1 MKTASQI
8 VAIMN
13 ESKVEVDYDS
23 LSKEA
28 LIEMIK
34 DLEKRV
40 SNGKTVNELVI
51 NMLLDERFLDASNIE
66 IAGAIRI
73 LIPGSETTA
82 KSVSSIR
89 SVYNKQVMD
98 KHLLEI
104 DPSLSP
110 KEAMLAKAGLEF
122 DLAQKGLLILP
133 RQ

>member
-23 LSKEA
+23 LSKEE
-28 LIEMIK
+28 LIAMVK

-89 SVYNKQVMD
+89 SVYNKQVLE
-98 KHLLEI
+98 KHMLEL

-110 KEAMLAKAGLEF
+110 KEAMLARAGLEF

>member
-28 LIEMIK
+28 LIEMVK

>member
-28 LIEMIK
+28 LIEMVK

-66 IAGAIRI
+66 IAGAVRI

>member
-1 MKTASQI
+1 MKNASQI

-28 LIEMIK
+28 LIEMVK

-104 DPSLSP
+104 DPNLSP

>member
-28 LIEMIK
+28 LIEMVK

-89 SVYNKQVMD
+89 SVYNKQVLE
-98 KHLLEI
+98 KHMLEL

-110 KEAMLAKAGLEF
+110 KEAMLARAGLEF

>member
-13 ESKVEVDYDS
+13 ESRVEVDYDS

-89 SVYNKQVMD
+89 SVYNKAVLSEQAKD
-98 KHLLEI
+98 L

-110 KEAMLAKAGLEF
+110 RDKALALATLEF
-122 DLAQKGLLILP
+122 DLMDTGMLIKP

>member
-28 LIEMIK
+28 LIEMVK

-89 SVYNKQVMD
+89 SVYNKQVLD

-110 KEAMLAKAGLEF
+110 KEAMLARAGLEF

>member
-1 MKTASQI
+1 MKNASQI

-23 LSKEA
+23 LSKET
-28 LIEMIK
+28 LIEMVK

>member
-28 LIEMIK
+28 LIEMVK

-51 NMLLDERFLDASNIE
+51 NILLDERFLDASNIE

-89 SVYNKQVMD
+89 SVYNKQVLD

-104 DPSLSP
+104 DPNLSP
-110 KEAMLAKAGLEF
+110 KEAMLARAGLEF

>member
-89 SVYNKQVMD
+89 SVYNKQVLE
-98 KHLLEI
+98 KHMLEL

-110 KEAMLAKAGLEF
+110 KEAMLARAGLEF

>member
-66 IAGAIRI
+66 IAGAVRI

-89 SVYNKQVMD
+89 SVYNKQVLD

>member
-28 LIEMIK
+28 LIEMVK

-66 IAGAIRI
+66 IAGAVRI

-89 SVYNKQVMD
+89 SVYNKQVLD

>member
-13 ESKVEVDYDS
+13 ESRVEVDYDS

-51 NMLLDERFLDASNIE
+51 NTLLDERFLDARNIE

-89 SVYNKQVMD
+89 SVYNKQVLD
-98 KHLLEI
+98 KHVLEI

-122 DLAQKGLLILP
+122 DLVQKGLLILP

>member
-89 SVYNKQVMD
+89 SVYNKQVLD

>member
-28 LIEMIK
+28 LIEMVK

-89 SVYNKQVMD
+89 SVYNKQVLD
-98 KHLLEI
+98 KHSLEI
-104 DPSLSP
+104 DPNLSP

>member
-66 IAGAIRI
+66 IAGAVRI

-89 SVYNKQVMD
+89 SVYNKQVLD
-98 KHLLEI
+98 KHLLEL

>member
-89 SVYNKQVMD
+89 SVYNKQVLD
-98 KHLLEI
+98 KHLLEL
-104 DPSLSP
+104 DPNLSP

>member
-40 SNGKTVNELVI
+40 SSNRTVNDLVI
-51 NMLLDERFLDASNIE
+51 ELLKDERFLEDSKIE
-66 IAGAIRI
+66 IAEAVRL
-73 LIPGSETTA
+73 LIPGSETTS

-89 SVYNKQVMD
+89 SVYNKQILD
-98 KHLLEI
+98 KALTSIQGL
-104 DPSLSP
+104 DG
-110 KEAMLAKAGLEF
+110 KELMLAKAGLEF
-122 DLAQKGLLILP
+122 DLLSSGELIPP

>member
-13 ESKVEVDYDS
+13 ESKVQVDYDS

-104 DPSLSP
+104 DPNLSP

>member
-13 ESKVEVDYDS
+13 EAQVEVDYNS
-23 LSKEA
+23 LSKEE
-28 LIEMIK
+28 LIAMVK

-89 SVYNKQVMD
+89 SVYNKQVLE
-98 KHLLEI
+98 KHMLEL

-110 KEAMLAKAGLEF
+110 KEAMLARAGLEF

>member
-89 SVYNKQVMD
+89 SVYNKQVLD
-98 KHLLEI
+98 KHLLEL

>member
-28 LIEMIK
+28 LIEMVK

-89 SVYNKQVMD
+89 SVYNKQVLD

>member
-73 LIPGSETTA
+73 LVPGSETTA

-89 SVYNKQVMD
+89 SVYNKQVLD

>member
-1 MKTASQI
+1 MKNASQI

-28 LIEMIK
+28 LIEMVK